1 MPQLK
6 TTNATFSLFFL
17 FLVAFVVADFN
28 ILIDFFLRHI
38 HLSDT
43 LHLIVGA
50 VTVILTLL
58 LIFSLFSRCRILE
71 KRIKKE
77 WEQTINTMTDY
88 VSVHDKKF
96 KILKVNNALCDFLHK
111 KPEEIIGK
119 YCYQVFHNTEK
130 PIAGCPHE
138 KSIKTNHAVTMEI
151 NDSGIGVPL
160 QVTCSPFYNEKNE
173 FQGSFHIARSITG
186 RSTKQIKSPPDKPL
200 VSICASCKNIRNQD
214 NIWERVEEYFQK
226 HCRVTFT
233 HCICNKCQK
242 NLYPEFIEK

>member
-1 MPQLK
+1 MLQIQA
-6 TTNATFSLFFL
+6 TNTKFSLFFL
-17 FLVAFVVADFN
+17 LLVAFVVVDFN
-28 ILIDFFLRHI
+28 ILIDFLLRHI

-130 PIAGCPHE
+130 PITGCPHE

-151 NDSGIGVPL
+151 NDPGIGVPL
-160 QVTCSPFYNEKNE
+160 QVTCSPFFNKKNE
-173 FQGSFHIARSITG
+173 FQGSVHIVRNITD
-186 RSTKQIKSPPDKPL
+186 RNVKQINDSQNKTL
-200 VSICASCKNIRNQD
+200 VPICASCKKIRHKD
-214 NIWERVEEYFQK
+214 NTWENVEEYIQK
-226 HCRVTFT
+226 QFDVMFT
-233 HCICNKCQK
+233 HCICKKCQK
-242 NLYPEFIEK
+242 KLYPKFIKE